1 MSTDYESFHMQE
13 NATTL
18 LHSFLTHCYGT
29 SQHSFMVLGF
39 DNLEQ
44 HIAEKLSYLKH
55 KESESNINEN
65 KAQGDGISSSSTTFT
80 SQKSTTSSP
89 FLTKSGVKSF
99 FSDKKSRSLSQTK
112 SILQEGKERGILG
125 TNEVV
130 GFQKNSLDF
139 VPGNKLGLIG
149 TSSFQSAKASHCIY
163 KGKWQYEMQ
172 LGTSGLMQVGWCTH
186 KCRFNREEG
195 VGDTSNSFAFDGYRE
210 AKWNCRKSNKYGSV
224 WEAGDIVTCLLD
236 VDNGE
241 CSFLLNGK
249 DLGVAFS
256 DVDVG
261 PNLAYFPAL
270 SVAYKEVA
278 FCNFGSL
285 PFTYP
290 QEGYSPL
297 QKPPTNFNE
306 AMYYTTALKQF
317 INLPQTKPRLST
329 AISSVDRNTVLVNI
343 MQNLSLHMMVDY
355 NVEKFLFPLLLS
367 LTPNDSTGDS
377 AKYDSLHSV
386 LHAFMECSSPVTSRE
401 VINKVFRSALRR
413 YRSCNRSIR
422 SQTEVLQFVRSLLDH
437 HTARSC
443 ISCSFEKFPELPNL
457 FHVKNISK
465 HLPDDCFTNSDPEH
479 ENFLKQHSLSEEI
492 HESIKYMKAIQQ
504 KILQLLV
511 VDFKRERTLVSGTF
525 VKYFRNYLKHINPSR
540 SNEHPLMCTPLVLHS
555 FMQCLIEVI
564 KITWAKFK
572 SSNPNYVSLEEA
584 YIPTE
589 FFYMDTVDYFELQRI
604 GGLKSYL
611 FNEHKDL
618 LAREG
623 VIVGRRTTGGI
634 TTSEDDSHSNWE
646 SQELSRLIDE
656 PDVSGSSS
664 ILGNQPDSDNSFTP
678 VLRLARVL
686 LQGGKS
692 KDNSLVTC
700 SSSKVSNINDV
711 MKPALL
717 ELVDGCML
725 LYTSSIQTHMDKIN
739 NVKTKISENQTT
751 LEKIESK
758 LKMCNP
764 LESQFVRDSIEHSKE
779 IIQNNLNELVK
790 NYLWLAASVY
800 SKESQ
805 QNLYWMFQLVLKTIH
820 MASNRGELFKFA
832 PEFYISGTSKVYKC
846 LREYISVCNPFNK
859 SSDLPNFQSTLHS
872 FVKFLSKFHCDHR
885 IINHDV
891 KTSLANTIAT
901 FVTYPEQLEIV
912 ESLSQ
917 QELQS
922 FVKNMMYAYD
932 EDKPW
937 TSVGHR
943 ILATL
948 WRGSGF
954 AMRYDHPPYVKKV
967 RTLLVRDRDP
977 FVPSTILK
985 AIKHMLE
992 SEKEL
997 SSKFVHSILEHLN
1010 WSFSEFLT
1018 QLQEVQNQTSRSGW
1032 ESNSGLLASLDATAL
1047 RQLRIVDMLFELTV
1061 ALLRVLEL
1069 TAALAPSVYL
1079 DWDGRENSEI
1089 LLNQLSQSVNQILC
1103 RVTAKNNLFEKIVS
1117 ERQPGLSTV
1126 QHYPLMTGT
1135 SGILLAL
1142 VKQQNPQW
1150 RDRALRKLT
1159 SEGSFDM
1166 KQINF
1171 LLGRTEDEHS
1181 DCDEDN
1187 FVRGKVVPYT
1197 TSRSKKFKTLSEYE
1211 EVCDKELLELRA
1223 TISKLSKDHVAYKT
1237 LLETEGD
1244 EIDEESLCPI
1254 CYSNKIDCQFIP
1266 CKHQT
1271 CKTCIRQH
1279 LMTSRE
1285 CFFCKKPVD
1294 SIEDLPEEQ

>member
-1 MSTDYESFHMQE
+1 
-13 NATTL
+13 
-18 LHSFLTHCYGT
+18 
-29 SQHSFMVLGF
+29 MVLGF
-39 DNLEQ
+39 DNLEN
-44 HIAEKLSYLKH
+44 HISERISSKR
-55 KESESNINEN
+55 KENKFTTNDN
-65 KAQGDGISSSSTTFT
+65 KAQGDGISSSSSTFT

-99 FSDKKSRSLSQTK
+99 FSDKKSRSLSQSK
-112 SILQEGKERGILG
+112 CILQEGKERGILG
-125 TNEVV
+125 TSDVV

-149 TSSFQSAKASHCIY
+149 TSSFQSAKASHCVF

-195 VGDTSNSFAFDGYRE
+195 VGDTSNSYAFDGYRE

-249 DLGVAFS
+249 DLGVAFP

-261 PNLAYFPAL
+261 PNLGYFPAL

-285 PFTYP
+285 PFAYP

-297 QKPPTNFNE
+297 QKPPTNFCE
-306 AMYYTTALKQF
+306 AEYYTNALENF
-317 INLPQTKPRLST
+317 ISLPHTRPNFSKTINSM
-329 AISSVDRNTVLVNI
+329 DRSTVLLSI

-355 NVEKFLFPLLLS
+355 NVEKFFFPLLLS
-367 LTPNDSTGDS
+367 LTPNESSGKF
-377 AKYDSLHSV
+377 AKYNSLHSV
-386 LHAFMECSSPVTSRE
+386 LHAFMECSSPVTAKE
-401 VINKVFRSALRR
+401 VMNRVFRSALKKH
-413 YRSCNRSIR
+413 RSCNRSIR
-422 SQTEVLQFVRSLLDH
+422 SQVEVLQFVSKLLDH
-437 HTARSC
+437 PAVRSC
-443 ISCSFEKFPELPNL
+443 ISCSFEKFPDLPNL

-465 HLPDDCFTNSDPEH
+465 HLPDDCFALTDPDN
-479 ENFLKQHSLSEEI
+479 ENFLKQRSLSQKI
-492 HESIKYMKAIQQ
+492 HDSIKYMKSLQQ

-525 VKYFRNYLKHINPSR
+525 VKYFRNYLKHISPSR

-564 KITWAKFK
+564 KITWVKFK

-623 VIVGRRTTGGI
+623 VIVGRRTTGGLPA
-634 TTSEDDSHSNWE
+634 SEEESGWE

-664 ILGNQPDSDNSFTP
+664 ILGNQPDDNSFTP

-764 LESQFVRDSIEHSKE
+764 LESQFVRESIEHSKE

-800 SKESQ
+800 AKESQ
-805 QNLYWMFQLVLKTIH
+805 QNLYWMFQLILKTIH

-846 LREYISVCNPFNK
+846 LREYMSVCNPFNK
-859 SSDLPNFQSTLHS
+859 SSDLPNFQPTLHS

-917 QELQS
+917 PELQS

-1069 TAALAPSVYL
+1069 TASLAPSVYL
-1079 DWDGRENSEI
+1079 DWEGRENSVI

-1142 VKQQNPQW
+1142 VNQQNPQW
-1150 RDRALRKLT
+1150 RERAMRKIT
-1159 SEGSFDM
+1159 AEGSFDL

-1171 LLGRTEDEHS
+1171 LLGRSSQDDE
-1181 DCDEDN
+1181 EN

-1211 EVCDKELLELRA
+1211 EVCDRELLELRA
-1223 TISKLSKDHVAYKT
+1223 TISNLHKDHAKYKQ
-1237 LLETEGD
+1237 EVED
-1244 EIDEESLCPI
+1244 NNEQIDEELLCPI
-1254 CYSNKIDCQFIP
+1254 CYGNKIDCQFVP
-1266 CKHQT
+1266 CKHRT
-1271 CKTCIRQH
+1271 CRTCIRQH

-1285 CFFCKKPVD
+1285 CFFCKCPVD
-1294 SIEDLPEEQ
+1294 SIEDLPDEL